1 MRESHPTELLPAFAL
16 GCLDPDE
23 KVLVKEHVRTCAS
36 CQAELRELEMV
47 NSSLAYAAPAAVPPE
62 SLKKRLL
69 ATCRPQRGYYSWFNA
84 LFERWPKL
92 VPATALAACL
102 LTVLFA
108 TSSLLLWQGAKQP
121 LSSIADMRIIPLQGT
136 DNMPSAVGRLVTDA
150 ATGQGWLLVDAL
162 QPLKESLQYQ
172 LWLIRDGQRTSGG
185 VFSVSQEG
193 TANVRI
199 ASARPFS
206 AYDSV
211 GITIEPFGGSPSPTG
226 KKVLGGRMAL

>member
-1 MRESHPTELLPAFAL
+1 MRESHPTELLPAYAL
-16 GCLDPDE
+16 GCLDLDE
-23 KVLVKEHVRTCAS
+23 KVLVQEHVVTCAS

-69 ATCRPQRGYYSWFNA
+69 ATCRPQRGFSWFNA

-102 LTVLFA
+102 LAVLFA
-108 TSSLLLWQGAKQP
+108 TSTLMLWQGAKQP
-121 LSSIADMRIIPLQGT
+121 LSSIAAMRIIPLQGT
-136 DNMPSAVGRLVTDA
+136 DNMPSAVGRLVADT

-193 TANVRI
+193 MANVRI
-199 ASARPFS
+199 ASIRPFS

-211 GITIEPFGGSPSPTG
+211 GITIEPFGGSPRPTG
-226 KKVLGGRMAL
+226 KKVLGGRIVL